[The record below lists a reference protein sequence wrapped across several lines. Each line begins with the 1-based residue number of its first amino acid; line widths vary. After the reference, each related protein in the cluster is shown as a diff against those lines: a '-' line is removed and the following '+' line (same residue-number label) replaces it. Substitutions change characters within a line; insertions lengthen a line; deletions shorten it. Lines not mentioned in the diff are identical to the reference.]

1 MDSNLIDFIKDSIKN
16 KWEVDQFPL
25 LTSELGNRLSYEQR
39 QAIGL
44 PLTQWLEKN
53 LDSLNAKIVVHPKFT
68 AKIGL
73 IPKDKDFFFENQDI
87 NNETSVNKKRDEKD
101 GVIELLSRLERLSSE
116 EMASISIPLNV
127 VIKLLK

>member
-73 IPKDKDFFFENQDI
+73 IPKDKDFLFENQDI